1 METMEKME
9 IETAIASFLPVGSST
24 EFAMDD
30 LMHMKVGTIISGL
43 LIVRGVFGDDT
54 PEYLE
59 GEILV
64 RDNGIEF
71 TETD

>member
-1 METMEKME
+1 MEMMQMETANVTF
-9 IETAIASFLPVGSST
+9 IPAGSNT

-30 LMHMKVGTIISGL
+30 LTYMKVGTIVSGL

-64 RDNGIEF
+64 GDDGIQF